1 MFLVKTLSTQE
12 FKWVLG
18 NCQGS
23 LMKFWGV
30 TLQWLVFIQRGVVNY
45 SLLLHA
51 TETMIKVWLDGQ
63 HGLSVDFTFQLC
75 IWLLSNAMYCR

>member
-1 MFLVKTLSTQE
+1 MGPGELSGKPDE
-12 FKWVLG
+12 IL
-18 NCQGS
+18 
-23 LMKFWGV
+23 GV

-51 TETMIKVWLDGQ
+51 TETTIKVWLDGQ